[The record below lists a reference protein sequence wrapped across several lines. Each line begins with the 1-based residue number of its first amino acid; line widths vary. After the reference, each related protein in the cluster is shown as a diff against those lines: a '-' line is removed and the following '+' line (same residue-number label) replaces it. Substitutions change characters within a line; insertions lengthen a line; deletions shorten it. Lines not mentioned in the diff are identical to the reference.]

1 MASEFRHDLE
11 TELKFHVS
19 SEALAALRKHP
30 ALAGSRRAENLLS
43 VYFDTPDSRLRQA
56 GVSLRV
62 REQDGT
68 FVQTLKSIGGQ
79 GLFDRAETE
88 AQIETARPELARL
101 KGTRAAP
108 VLNRH
113 ARALRPVF
121 ATNVERTV
129 RTWRRGGGAVEI
141 SLDEGEVSAG
151 RERGAICELELELK
165 KGGEA
170 LLFEL
175 ARDLSLTI
183 PLILAFESKACR
195 GYRLAGHDERTA
207 EMAQDP
213 RVLPTC
219 PAEVAF
225 RRVVR
230 SCLAQVAANTALFAR
245 LRSPEALH
253 QSRVGLRRLRAALG
267 AFKTIVDDN
276 VFPRIEAEIR
286 WLAGEL
292 DEARDLDVF
301 IRSAFRPAEQLNL
314 NRDAL
319 AAYGKRLLRA
329 KAAAYDRGVAAIESA
344 RFSTLMLDT
353 SEWVQL
359 GPWTSTEDPLQS
371 EGRAMPT
378 SEFGPA
384 ALDEL
389 FHAVRKA
396 AKHLRHTGAEGRHQ
410 LRIKA
415 KKLRYACE
423 FFGGAFDESR
433 RKREFMSALR
443 GLLDDLGALNDI
455 AVAAEIGIGAARNQ
469 PVEIA
474 FVAGQVVGA
483 RQAGQ
488 AALTAG
494 ADRGLKILRTLKP
507 FWSNDKA

>member
-1 MASEFRHDLE
+1 MASRFTHDLE

-30 ALAGSRRAENLLS
+30 ALAGSRRAEHLLS
-43 VYFDTPDSRLRQA
+43 VYFDTPDSRLRRA

-62 REQDGT
+62 REKHGT

-101 KGTRAAP
+101 KGTRAALI
-108 VLNRH
+108 LNRH
-113 ARALRPVF
+113 ARALTPVF
-121 ATNVERTV
+121 ATTVERTV
-129 RTWRRGGGAVEI
+129 RTWRRGGGAVEV
-141 SLDEGEVSAG
+141 SLDEGEVRAG
-151 RERGAICELELELK
+151 RERQPIRELELELK
-165 KGGEA
+165 KGSQA

-183 PLILAFESKACR
+183 PLTLAFDSKACR
-195 GYRLAGHDERTA
+195 GYRLAGHDELTA
-207 EMAQDP
+207 KVAQNP

-219 PAEVAF
+219 TAEVAF

-230 SCLAQVAANTALFAR
+230 SCLAQVAANTELFER

-253 QSRVGLRRLRAALG
+253 QSRVGLRRLGAALR
-267 AFKTIVDDN
+267 AFKTIVDDGI
-276 VFPRIEAEIR
+276 FPRIEAEIR
-286 WLAGEL
+286 WLAGEF

-301 IRSAFRPAEQLNL
+301 IQSAFRPAEQLNL

-329 KAAAYDRGVAAIESA
+329 QAAAYDRAFTTIESA
-344 RFSTLMLDT
+344 RFSTLLLET

-359 GPWTSTEDPLQS
+359 GPWASSEDPLRS
-371 EGRAMPT
+371 DCRAMPT

-384 ALDEL
+384 ALEEL
-389 FHAVRKA
+389 LHSARKA
-396 AKHLRHTGAEGRHQ
+396 AKHLSHTGAEGRHQ
-410 LRIKA
+410 LRIKT

-433 RKREFMSALR
+433 RKRKFMSALR
-443 GLLDDLGALNDI
+443 GVLDDLGALNDI
-455 AVAAEIGIGAARNQ
+455 AVAGQIGIGAARNQ

-483 RQAGQ
+483 RQAAQ

-494 ADRGLKILRTLKP
+494 ADRGLRKIRTLKP
-507 FWSNDKA
+507 FWSAERA

>member
-1 MASEFRHDLE
+1 MASEFSHDLE

-19 SEALAALRKHP
+19 SDVLAALREHP
-30 ALAGSRRAENLLS
+30 ALAGSGRAEHLMS
-43 VYFDTPDSRLRQA
+43 VYFDTPDSRLRRA

-79 GLFDRAETE
+79 GLFDRAETQ

-101 KGTRAAP
+101 KGTRAAL

-151 RERGAICELELELK
+151 RERGAIRELELELK
-165 KGGEA
+165 KGSEA

-183 PLILAFESKACR
+183 PLTLAFDSKASR
-195 GYRLAGHDERTA
+195 GYRLAGHGELKARVA
-207 EMAQDP
+207 RNP

-230 SCLAQVAANTALFAR
+230 SCLAQVAANTELFGR
-245 LRSPEALH
+245 IRSPEALH
-253 QSRVGLRRLRAALG
+253 QSRVGLRRLRAALR
-267 AFKTIVDDN
+267 AFQTIVDDGL
-276 VFPRIEAEIR
+276 FPHIEAEIR
-286 WLAGEL
+286 WLAGEF

-301 IRSAFRPAEQLNL
+301 IQSAFRPAELLNL

-329 KAAAYDRGVAAIESA
+329 QAAAYDRAVAAIESA
-344 RFSTLMLDT
+344 RFSTLLLDT

-359 GPWTSTEDPLQS
+359 GPWTSPEAPLRS
-371 EGRAMPT
+371 ERRAMPT

-389 FHAVRKA
+389 LHTVRKA
-396 AKHLRHTGAEGRHQ
+396 AKHLRHTGAEGRHE
-410 LRIKA
+410 LRIKT

-423 FFGGAFDESR
+423 FFGGAFDESK
-433 RKREFMSALR
+433 RKRKFMSALK
-443 GLLDDLGALNDI
+443 GVLDDLGALNDI
-455 AVAAEIGIGAARNQ
+455 AVAGQIGIGAARNQ

-483 RQAGQ
+483 RQAAQ

-494 ADRGLKILRTLKP
+494 ADRGLKNLRTLKP
-507 FWSNDKA
+507 FWYADKC